1 MSRSLRQVCLVPSEG
16 KQTQTRTPIKRS
28 SNEDHQARD
37 ADEPK
42 NLISMPTR
50 KKTQLGDSDME
61 HTGDAASSGLVR
73 PTKRNTEN
81 IDAPTTDF
89 SGIPYFT
96 ATSTFLQNN
105 GIFIYTKGLEDTFLS
120 ANHSTLAH
128 NSRLYYETNVLHTPL
143 VDKNADDAKMDTKS
157 KRQRNRESGKHNLV
171 DRVDDLN

>member
-1 MSRSLRQVCLVPSEG
+1 
-16 KQTQTRTPIKRS
+16 
-28 SNEDHQARD
+28 
-37 ADEPK
+37 
-42 NLISMPTR
+42 MPTR

-61 HTGDAASSGLVR
+61 HTGDAATTGLVR

-171 DRVDDLN
+171 DRVDDLNWHGQSLARWTSHSIWLTSKSRTNSPSSIGNWDAYKKSPS